1 MYACMYVCNIF
12 LFKLYMQV
20 FFVVI
25 YTIIDVHIYIRVCV
39 FVRMSDTYLHDVCV
53 ERTGRADKDMVAGTN
68 IVSRQGEAV
77 TVNTLQPLTF
87 NGAVSR
93 VQDRLKTDENRLA
106 MRVFFWLG

>member
-1 MYACMYVCNIF
+1 MYIYIYIYVC
-12 LFKLYMQV
+12 
-20 FFVVI
+20 
-25 YTIIDVHIYIRVCV
+25 VCV

>member
-1 MYACMYVCNIF
+1 MITC
-12 LFKLYMQV
+12 
-20 FFVVI
+20 
-25 YTIIDVHIYIRVCV
+25 VCV

-53 ERTGRADKDMVAGTN
+53 ERAGRADKDMVAGTN

-106 MRVFFWLG
+106 MRVFFLVGVRDDMVF

>member
-12 LFKLYMQV
+12 IQIV
-20 FFVVI
+20 HVGFFCSYI
-25 YTIIDVHIYIRVCV
+25 YYHRYIYIYVCV

-106 MRVFFWLG
+106 MRVFSGWGKG